1 MKKGIALLLTG
12 CILMSMLTGCGN
24 STDNKT
30 EEVSGQGRQEENQ
43 EQVHLTFLTNEA
55 AGDEQH
61 LEYYEQLIS
70 NFESKNPGIT
80 VELLQGG
87 DWQDMETKLNA
98 AMLSN
103 TYPDVILCPLNTF
116 GQRAALGDF
125 MDLSEYIEGWEDK
138 EDIFDASIDIGKY
151 QGISYGIGGFPV
163 PEVVM
168 YRKDYFKEAGLD
180 PNSPP
185 ETWEELYDYA
195 KKLVVMDDSGNVE
208 RGGFDV
214 PISDPNVTLM
224 EVFMRQAGNKIIDSE
239 KGEICIDQPSA
250 IKAMEFLKKFI
261 DEKLTITYQRG
272 TDDPVLSGKSA
283 IGIVYLDSAKKN
295 IGGRSFNE
303 R

>member
-1 MKKGIALLLTG
+1 MKKGIAHLLTG

-195 KKLVVMDDSGNVE
+195 KKLVVMDESGNVE
-208 RGGFDV
+208 
-214 PISDPNVTLM
+214 
-224 EVFMRQAGNKIIDSE
+224 
-239 KGEICIDQPSA
+239 
-250 IKAMEFLKKFI
+250 
-261 DEKLTITYQRG
+261 
-272 TDDPVLSGKSA
+272 
-283 IGIVYLDSAKKN
+283 
-295 IGGRSFNE
+295 
-303 R
+303 